1 MSSPQPT
8 NQEFQDMIKRLQILE
23 VENFSLKSQIKGSE
37 IPTGKQTICKCVF
50 SNGDNVPE
58 KFEYPYDDSEYVG
71 LSFDGKE
78 LSLKARHDGMKDG
91 SSYGNGYG
99 CAGCEANIDDGECEC
114 VGSPMCSTHKFLVKD
129 YAEYLLHVEF
139 MKADV

>member
-1 MSSPQPT
+1 MSSTQPT
-8 NQEFQDMIKRLQILE
+8 PIEKLE
-23 VENFSLKSQIKGSE
+23 DYGNDE
-37 IPTGKQTICKCVF
+37 IPIEKQTGCKCVF
-50 SNGDNVPE
+50 LDGDNVPE
-58 KFEYPYDDSEYVG
+58 EFEYPYNDSDYVG

-78 LSLKARHDGMKDG
+78 LSLKDRHDGMNDG

-129 YAEYLLHVEF
+129 YSEYLLHVEY
-139 MKADV
+139 MKE